1 MVLPEKMYTTKETAE
16 FLGCGQRDIQRYIRN
31 GKIPAIKIGKSYKIK
46 ESIILSIQDG
56 SIKL

>member
-1 MVLPEKMYTTKETAE
+1 MSLPERMYTTKETAE
-16 FLGCGQRDIQRYIRN
+16 FLGCGQRDIQRYIRD

-46 ESIILSIQDG
+46 ESTIISIQNE